1 MVYDDY
7 LYGQTNLLKQ
17 IYFGV
22 NLFCSVSKSELYI
35 CLDCIYTFSVLTS
48 LVCA

>member
-1 MVYDDY
+1 MVVFIFHPISQFTKKFIHDDY

-22 NLFCSVSKSELYI
+22 NLFWSVCQNLNYI
-35 CLDCIYTFSVLTS
+35 SI
-48 LVCA
+48 